1 MRILDFFRRERIRN
15 ESTNEANN
23 NESVDV
29 NDKRFLE
36 WLGLSENVINYSGIE
51 ALKEATIYA
60 CIRILSE
67 NISKLPLKIYQEQD
81 GIRKATDHYLY
92 NILKLRPNAY
102 MSASD
107 FWKAVET
114 QRDIHGNAYVWI
126 DIPARGKSKGK
137 VRGLYP
143 LDSSKVKI
151 YIDDVG
157 LLGAAN
163 HVYYIYTDKQGKQFK
178 IKSDNILHFKNI
190 TFNGVSGIS
199 PIEYLEKT
207 VNTAGQSTEY
217 LNNSFK
223 NGLQVKGLIH
233 YIGDLSHSA
242 KELFRKEFESMA
254 SGLKNANRVSL
265 LPFGYQY
272 TPISNTMA
280 DAQFLE
286 NKQLTIRQIAAAFGI
301 KMHQLND
308 LERSTYSNITEQ
320 ERDFYISTLLPILT
334 MYEQELTYKLFLN
347 SEIEQGYY
355 VKFNADAVLRAD
367 IKTRY
372 EAYRTAIQA
381 GFLTPNEVRELDE
394 REAKDGG
401 DALLINGNMVPIS
414 EAGAA
419 YRKGGDK

>member
-1 MRILDFFRRERIRN
+1 MGIFDIFRRKEIKN
-15 ESTNEANN
+15 ET
-23 NESVDV
+23 VDL
-29 NDKRFLE
+29 NDKRLLE
-36 WLGLSENVINYSGIE
+36 WLGLSEVEISYQGAS
-51 ALKEATIYA
+51 ALKEATVYA

-67 NISKLPLKIYQEQD
+67 GISKLPLKIYKEQD

-92 NILKLRPNAY
+92 KVLKLRPNQY

-107 FWKAVET
+107 FWKCIEA
-114 QRDIHGNAYVWI
+114 QRSIHGNAFAWV
-126 DIPARGKSKGK
+126 DIPSRGRDRGK

-143 LDSSKVKI
+143 LDSDKVKI

-157 LLGAAN
+157 LLGGAN
-163 HVYYIYTDKQGKQFK
+163 RVYYVYTDKQSKEYK
-178 IKSDNILHFKNI
+178 ISADNMLHFKGI
-190 TFNGVSGIS
+190 TFDGIAGIS
-199 PIEYLEKT
+199 PVQYLQNL
-207 VNTAGQSTEY
+207 VNTAGQSTDY
-217 LNNSFK
+217 LNNTLKS
-223 NGLQVKGLIH
+223 GLQVKGLIH
-233 YIGDLSHSA
+233 YIGDLNPA
-242 KELFRKEFESMA
+242 AQETFRNQFESMA
-254 SGLKNANRVSL
+254 NGLKNANRVAL
-265 LPFGYQY
+265 LPLGYQY

-347 SEIEQGYY
+347 SEIDQGYY
-355 VKFNADAVLRAD
+355 VKFNVDAVLRAD

-372 EAYRTAIQA
+372 EAYRTGIQA
-381 GFLTPNEVRELDE
+381 GFITPNEAREMEE
-394 REAKDGG
+394 REGKEGG
-401 DALLINGNMVPIS
+401 DVLLVNGNMVPIE

-419 YRKGGDK
+419 YRDRKGGNK